1 MADNSLKTDQTVSM
15 GDWILT
21 MILTGIPLVGI
32 IMIFVWAFGGN
43 TKPSKRNYARAALIL
58 AIIGIVLSILMS
70 IVFGVFIAASA
81 GSISDALSNLSY
93 N

>member
-43 TKPSKRNYARAALIL
+43 AKPSKRNYARAALIL

-70 IVFGVFIAASA
+70 IVFGAIFAANV